1 MLVNPKTLQR
11 DMKNPLLQS
20 IPHKDMVEC
29 VNRMQNSIYQTFSMS
44 QNVFI
49 NTYEILSPIV
59 QFSKSIYYSDLK
71 NEESEV

>member
-1 MLVNPKTLQR
+1 
-11 DMKNPLLQS
+11 
-20 IPHKDMVEC
+20 MVEC